1 MKKILL
7 SKDTPIHCLV
17 PSEAIMLDDHI
28 EGYFNHGINLKE
40 GDVVVDVGANI
51 GVLGIRLSKKFKNIK
66 IHCFEP
72 IPNIFNVLKK
82 NSELSQ
88 NPFFKVYENG
98 LGEKPEKKE
107 FTYFP
112 NSPALSTA
120 QPEVWKE
127 EPETLIKA
135 VKGSIKHAPKKFW
148 WAKFIPSFLAPIF
161 TKYLTSNRK
170 QFFCNII
177 TLSEF
182 IKRGEIEKIDFLKI
196 DCEGLEWKV
205 LKGIEKNDWKKIK
218 SCVIEVHDIN
228 QRLEKV
234 SQLLKSN
241 DFHIVLEKEES
252 LQNTK
257 LTNVFATK
265 IIN

>member
-28 EGYFNHGINLKE
+28 DGYFNNGINLKE

-51 GVLGIRLSKKFKNIK
+51 GVLGIRLSKKFNNIK
-66 IHCFEP
+66 IHSFEP

-82 NSELSQ
+82 NSELSK

-98 LGEKPEKKE
+98 LGEKIERKE

-120 QPEVWKE
+120 KPEVWKE

-135 VKGSIKHAPKKFW
+135 VKGSIKNAPKKIW
-148 WAKFIPSFLAPIF
+148 WAKFTPSFLAPLF

-170 QFFCNII
+170 KIVCDII

-182 IKRGEIEKIDFLKI
+182 IKKEKIEKIDFLKI

-205 LKGIEKNDWKKIK
+205 LKGIQKNDWKKIK
-218 SCVIEVHDIN
+218 SCVIEVHDVN
-228 QRLEKV
+228 RCLEKV

-241 DFHIVLEKEES
+241 HFNIVLEKEES
-252 LQNTK
+252 LKDTK

-265 IIN
+265 NY